1 MPAPAGARDPI
12 CHASSIDYEVCARLF
27 AEGAGGEAGGG
38 GGLGHGALAM
48 TILTLRRIREDRFE
62 VTGADI
68 EPVTFKTRVEARDW
82 CLTHYQGSP
91 IREVGGRKKTPAA
104 VVVTAEL
111 AEILER
117 RPDLKGRSIEAVK
130 RILRREA
137 RLSLRPLRTSKARE

>member
-1 MPAPAGARDPI
+1 
-12 CHASSIDYEVCARLF
+12 
-27 AEGAGGEAGGG
+27 
-38 GGLGHGALAM
+38 M

-62 VTGADI
+62 VTGPDI

-91 IREVGGRKKTPAA
+91 IREVGGRKRGTPTA
-104 VVVTAEL
+104 VVATAEL

-117 RPDLKGRSIEAVK
+117 RPDLKGKSIEAVR

-137 RLSLRPLRTSKARE
+137 RLCAQPQGIYGRARVSRQRLQIGRFRRCSLPALQQ

>member
-1 MPAPAGARDPI
+1 
-12 CHASSIDYEVCARLF
+12 
-27 AEGAGGEAGGG
+27 
-38 GGLGHGALAM
+38 M

-62 VTGADI
+62 VTGPDI

-91 IREVGGRKKTPAA
+91 IREVGGRKRGTPKAMVA
-104 VVVTAEL
+104 TAEL

-117 RPDLKGRSIEAVK
+117 RPDLKGKSIEAVR

-137 RLSLRPLRTSKARE
+137 RLSLRPQKTSKTRE